1 MLKADVRAEIPDN
14 IDLAE
19 IEMWVDDN
27 CETLAHEVL
36 VDAEHS
42 DAYQDQSN
50 MLRDSGEARKSKFK
64 NGGWIV
70 VFKAPH
76 AHLIELGHVKVLWGR
91 RTNEKVPP
99 HPFLRPALDRAVA
112 RAVALFQGAG
122 A

>member
-1 MLKADVRAEIPDN
+1 MLKADVRVEIPDN
-14 IDLAE
+14 INIAE
-19 IEMWVDDN
+19 IENWVDEN
-27 CETLAHEVL
+27 CEIIAHEVAA
-36 VDAEHS
+36 DAENS
-42 DAYQDQSN
+42 AAFADQSG
-50 MLRDSGEARKSKFK
+50 MLRDSIRASKSKFK
-64 NGGWIV
+64 DGGWIV
-70 VFKAPH
+70 LSDAPH